1 MFNRL
6 YFFEDLGPFV
16 IRAGALVLMT
26 LVFVVAA
33 TLIFGRS
40 RYEHL

>member
-6 YFFEDLGPFV
+6 YFFEDLGPFAV
-16 IRAGALVLMT
+16 RAGALVLMA
-26 LVFVVAA
+26 LVFVAA